1 MVYAAEQ
8 SSSPSQHQTTDG
20 SSTKSLKSERRLRLN
35 HNEMLQIWHLYTQT
49 DTKVDDIAKMFNMTP
64 PSVYDYLDRSGLPY
78 ERRGKSSSP
87 LKEKQ
92 VRRIKTLRASG
103 HTASQIA
110 ALVGCSGSTV
120 YRHLNGS
127 VPAARNRRSDKPI
140 AAVQQPPAIELP
152 VQMIEPNLSLIQRI
166 RRWFGG

>member
-1 MVYAAEQ
+1 MVYAANE
-8 SSSPSQHQTTDG
+8 SSSLSQHQTIDG
-20 SSTKSLKSERRLRLN
+20 NSTKSLKSERRLRLN
-35 HNEMLQIWHLYTQT
+35 NNEMLQIWHLYTQT

-103 HTASQIA
+103 HTAPQIA
-110 ALVGCSGSTV
+110 ALVGCSESTV
-120 YRHLNGS
+120 YRHMNGK
-127 VPAARNRRSDKPI
+127 VPAARNKRSDKPV
-140 AAVQQPPAIELP
+140 AAFQKPPAIELP
-152 VQMIEPNLSLIQRI
+152 IQMVEPRLSLLQRI